1 MQGDAHDALH
11 NTRDVHVTFYVQ
23 VLSSEF
29 WPKDLLGLV
38 EEGAAALHPTLQQV
52 ADAFTEQVSCASVA
66 RIS

>member
-1 MQGDAHDALH
+1 MQGDAHHALH
-11 NTRDVHVTFYVQ
+11 NARDVHVQ

-29 WPKDLLGLV
+29 WPKDLLGLA

-52 ADAFTEQVSCASVA
+52 ADAFTEQVSFASVA